1 MNAATS
7 AKNARGLAELRVG
20 GLERLS
26 MCDWP
31 GELAATIFCQG
42 CPWDCPYCHNPHLL
56 PVTGRHEIAWREVVD
71 FLKSRR
77 GLLDGVVFSGGE
89 PTLQSALPQAIAEVR
104 DLGFRIGLH
113 TAGPYPG
120 RLAQVLPL
128 VDWVGFDIKTPF
140 R

>member
-1 MNAATS
+1 MNAAIS
-7 AKNARGLAELRVG
+7 AKSARGLAELRVG

-120 RLAQVLPL
+120 R
-128 VDWVGFDIKTPF
+128 
-140 R
+140 